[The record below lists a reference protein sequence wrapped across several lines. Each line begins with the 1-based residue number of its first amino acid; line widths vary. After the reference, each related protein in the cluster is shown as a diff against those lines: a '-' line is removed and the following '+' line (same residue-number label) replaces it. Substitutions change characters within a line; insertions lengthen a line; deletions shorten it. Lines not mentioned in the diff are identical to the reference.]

1 MSRNFKP
8 KGKLAKV
15 ISVIAIFAV
24 IIGACAWIAAIAKK
38 DTETIGASA
47 FSRGDLNEK
56 GEYVKSDKA
65 IYTEDGFLCK
75 GLIIEPEFESQVTY
89 DVYYYDK
96 SGTFIEAKKGLSSVY
111 NEDYPLAYKARI
123 VIHPDIP
130 EDVDSDEFKIH
141 FYEIIKYAKH
151 INITVDKNQKY
162 NYEGLMNLYD
172 SSKVIADQTFII
184 DADVTSWSSKELRE
198 LTASTGQVSVTD
210 KIVVDGSFNT
220 FDVYLY
226 LESNESRYGTIGIF
240 GADGKLLYK
249 KGYGRN
255 GYLYENFDPSSVT
268 KPCWVKLTLEIP
280 ELDSY
285 EGVHAMV
292 CIPVAT
298 DSGAPETPCYIFG
311 YNS

>member
-1 MSRNFKP
+1 MATYKSKS
-8 KGKLAKV
+8 KWKSIVAV
-15 ISVIAIFAV
+15 VV
-24 IIGACAWIAAIAKK
+24 IIATLIAVCAGLAVFTKK
-38 DTETIGASA
+38 DTETIGSSA

-75 GLIIEPEFESQVTY
+75 GLIVEPEFESQVTY
-89 DVYYYDK
+89 DVYYYDRT
-96 SGTFIEAKKGLSSVY
+96 GTFIEAKKGLTSVY
-111 NEDYPLAYKARI
+111 DEDYPLAYKARI
-123 VIHPDIP
+123 VIHPEIL

-141 FYEIIKYAKH
+141 FYEIRKYAKH

-172 SSKVIADQTFII
+172 SSKLTADKTFIV
-184 DADVTSWSSKELRE
+184 DTTPSGWSSTDLVEVS
-198 LTASTGQVSVTD
+198 AGQVAVTE
-210 KIVVDGSFNT
+210 KINVDGSCNT
-220 FDVYLY
+220 YDVYLY

-249 KGYGRN
+249 KGFGRN

-268 KPCWVKLTLEIP
+268 KPCWVKLTIEIP

-298 DSGAPETPCYIFG
+298 DSGAPKTPCYIFG